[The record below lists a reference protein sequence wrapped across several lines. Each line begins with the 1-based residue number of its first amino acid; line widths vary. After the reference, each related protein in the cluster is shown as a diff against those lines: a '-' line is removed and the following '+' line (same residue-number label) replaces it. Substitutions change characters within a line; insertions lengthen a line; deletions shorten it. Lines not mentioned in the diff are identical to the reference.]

1 MALEKAVSVD
11 KMHLLDVDRAKGLA
25 IFLVVLGHI
34 FINKVPAGQ
43 EWYFSLNSVIYKFHM
58 SFFMFITG
66 LVMFYTYPRI
76 DTISDYLA
84 YVRKKFIRFV
94 PAYLLFAVVVWLGK
108 FFFAIFTD
116 VERPVTGM
124 SDFLAVLIRPRYSHC
139 GSLWY
144 IYVCF
149 IYFMVI
155 PIMLKLVKQRYE
167 FLLIFA
173 LALHFVR
180 GTSYFAL
187 EQVFE
192 YMFVFLLGGYV
203 AYHLQKYT
211 ELIDRYSCLFL
222 ALFVGGLV
230 LAFLVDTPKL
240 VLGLISLPALHSL
253 VRWGIFEKSF
263 FLKTFGEYT
272 FPIYL
277 MNTMAIGVPS
287 VMMRK
292 CGVWDGPAAFI
303 VGPVLLVSGLF
314 LPIAA
319 QKLFIS
325 RVPVL
330 RSIIR

>member
-1 MALEKAVSVD
+1 MALETATCTDRVR
-11 KMHLLDVDRAKGLA
+11 LLDVDRAKGLA
-25 IFLVVLGHI
+25 IFLVVFGHL

-43 EWYFSLNSVIYKFHM
+43 EWYFSLDLVIYKFHM

-84 YVRKKFIRFV
+84 YVRKKFIRFI

-108 FFFAIFTD
+108 FLFGMFSD
-116 VERPVTGM
+116 VERPVTGL
-124 SDFLAVLIRPRYSHC
+124 SDFVNVLIRPRYSHC

-155 PIMLKLVKQRYE
+155 PIMLKLVKQRIE
-167 FLLIFA
+167 FLLLFA
-173 LALHFVR
+173 LVLYFVP
-180 GTSYFAL
+180 GTTYFAL
-187 EQVFE
+187 DQVFE
-192 YMFVFLLGGYV
+192 YIFVFLLGGY
-203 AYHLQKYT
+203 AACHLREYT
-211 ELIDRYSCLFL
+211 GLIDRYSFLFL
-222 ALFVGGLV
+222 AVFVGALV
-230 LAFLVDTPKL
+230 LAFLFDIPKIM
-240 VLGLISLPALHSL
+240 LGLLCLPALHSL
-253 VRWGIFEKSF
+253 VRWRIFERSF
-263 FLKTFGEYT
+263 FLTTFGKYT

-292 CGVWDGPAAFI
+292 YGFWDGPVSFI
-303 VGPVLLVSGLF
+303 VVPVLLVSGLA
-314 LPIAA
+314 LPILA

-325 RVPVL
+325 RVPGL